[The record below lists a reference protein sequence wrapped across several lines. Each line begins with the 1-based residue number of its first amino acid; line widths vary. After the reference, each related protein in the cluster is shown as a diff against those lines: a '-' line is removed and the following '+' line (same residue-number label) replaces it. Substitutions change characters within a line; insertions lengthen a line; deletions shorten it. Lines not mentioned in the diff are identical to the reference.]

1 MRRRSTLLATV
12 GASLAAVGLA
22 AALVGGLAA
31 PAEPPASAAP
41 DATTRAAGVGESPDG
56 ETSGD
61 AAVAGSE
68 PRPLMLAAWPR
79 PVPHREPVVVSD
91 LAHHAAAAFLGYH
104 DAGSRHR
111 SDGSWTL
118 TLGSVAA
125 ADRAAL
131 GALSLGVAFSREGAD
146 AMTLTGAEPVLQPPL
161 DADPAALRARLGAV
175 AEVAADAATAREV
188 DGARA
193 DLVAAVT
200 DDPAAAARIA
210 AVAQALDLSPKGV
223 ALADGRHAVTLPV
236 PSDRWTVAG
245 MPRACCRAE
254 PEPWRESFDRPDLR
268 RWRVAT
274 TGPLTDIER
283 STPPTSA
290 GGVSWTNGEAQV
302 YRPSQV
308 AVVDGALR
316 LRAEPSPVVSVET
329 TPLMSGMVI
338 SERRFGWGRIEIDA
352 SIPQG
357 AGLWPA
363 LWLLPEAAC
372 EAPGRCPGYET
383 GDYVEVDLLETI
395 GDEPGRLHTSVHWND
410 PGLVSVSEVHPLP
423 IDDGAVRTFA
433 LDWRPGVMRFEVDGE
448 VVWSFATATEAGS
461 PVARPPDH
469 RLVMN
474 LAAGG
479 TFAGDRLLGPTSPWW
494 GDTRVPEAFPDLGWE
509 TADLVVHEV
518 RYLPMQ

>member
-1 MRRRSTLLATV
+1 VRRRSALVATV
-12 GASLAAVGLA
+12 GAGLA
-22 AALVGGLAA
+22 TIGLSAVLVVGVGA
-31 PAEPPASAAP
+31 PPEPPASASP
-41 DATTRAAGVGESPDG
+41 DPTPRVTGVGESADG
-56 ETSGD
+56 DASGD
-61 AAVAGSE
+61 TAAAMPEAG
-68 PRPLMLAAWPR
+68 PLMLAAWPQ

-104 DAGSRHR
+104 DAGAQHR

-146 AMTLTGAEPVLQPPL
+146 ATTLTGTEPVAHPPL
-161 DADPAALRARLGAV
+161 DVDPAALRAHLGAV
-175 AEVAADAATAREV
+175 AEIAADAGEGRGV
-188 DGARA
+188 DRSRA
-193 DLVAAVT
+193 DLVVAVSA
-200 DDPAAAARIA
+200 DPAAAARIA

-245 MPRACCRAE
+245 MPRACCRVE
-254 PEPWRESFDRPDLR
+254 PEPWRESFEQPRLR

-274 TGPLTDIER
+274 TGPLTDRER
-283 STPPTSA
+283 STPPTA
-290 GGVSWTNGEAQV
+290 GGGVSWTNGEAQV
-302 YRPSQV
+302 YRPAKV

-329 TPLMSGMVI
+329 TPIVSGMVI

-372 EAPGRCPGYET
+372 EAPGRCPGYDT

-395 GDEPGRLHTSVHWND
+395 GHEPGRLHTSVHWND

-423 IDDGAVRTFA
+423 IDDGSVRTFA

-461 PVARPPDH
+461 PVALPPDH

-479 TFAGDRLLGPTSPWW
+479 TFAGERLLGPTSPWW
-494 GDTRVPEAFPDLGWE
+494 GDTRVPDVFPDLGWDI
-509 TADLVVHEV
+509 ADLVVHEV